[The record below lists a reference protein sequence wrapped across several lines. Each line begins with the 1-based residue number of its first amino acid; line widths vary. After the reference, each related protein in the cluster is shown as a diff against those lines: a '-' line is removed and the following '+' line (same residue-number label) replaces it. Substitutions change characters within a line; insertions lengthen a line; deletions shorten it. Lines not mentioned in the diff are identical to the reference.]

1 MKIMQINN
9 FYTKPQVQPSFG
21 DRDEWGGPKVFDPWV
36 REKMELEDKYF
47 KKRDNLRSD
56 YDNGKISFRD
66 FEREKKLL
74 KEWFENGKNAIAEKW
89 HGVSINY
96 EPPKPKKNFFQ
107 RLFKLK

>member
-9 FYTKPQVQPSFG
+9 FCTKPQVQPSFG
-21 DRDEWGGPKVFDPWV
+21 ERDEWGGPKAFDPWV
-36 REKMELEDKYF
+36 REEMELEDKYF
-47 KKRDNLRSD
+47 KKIDNLRSD
-56 YDNGKISFRD
+56 YDNDKISFRD

-89 HGVSINY
+89 HKVSINY